1 MIFFVALLV
10 FSFLAFFDLFEI
22 NREVRKLIIF
32 FMLGAFLVIAGL
44 RSEYESISDWGVY
57 SAYFQTAPSITSIFN
72 WDYFI
77 SHQYPFEF
85 GYFLLNV
92 VLRSFIES
100 SYVFFFIVEL
110 IICILLYSSLKKYT
124 DHVAIALL
132 IYFTVLFTAL
142 DVAFIRQGIAV
153 LLFLYSVQYI
163 KQRKL
168 VRYFLWVTAAAAFH
182 GSALVLY
189 PLYFASN
196 RVFSNKLIIGALAV
210 SISFFLLKIDIV
222 SPLLNLFP
230 ESPRVEYYLDTPKYS
245 VSRPLSFTHV
255 EFILILTVLL
265 FYRSRIDE
273 LRASNAYVNI
283 FINLFVIYG
292 MLIFM
297 FFGVSIVSARLK
309 FYFLTSFL
317 IIFPAVLGLLEKNF
331 RLIGYFI
338 LILYL
343 LIYMTALYR
352 STPYFS
358 EYQNF
363 LFH

>member
-10 FSFLAFFDLFEI
+10 FSFLAVFDLFKI
-22 NREVRKLIIF
+22 NREVRELIIF

-44 RSEYESISDWGVY
+44 RSEYEVISDWGVY
-57 SAYFQTAPSITSIFN
+57 SAYFQTAPSITSIFD

-77 SHQYPFEF
+77 SHQSPFEF

-110 IICILLYSSLKKYT
+110 IICTLLYKSLKKYT
-124 DHVAIALL
+124 DHGAIALL

-142 DVAFIRQGIAV
+142 DIAFIRQGIAV

-163 KQRKL
+163 KERKL
-168 VRYFLWVTAAAAFH
+168 ARYFLWVTAAAAFH

-189 PLYFASN
+189 PLYFLIN
-196 RVFSNKLIIGALAV
+196 RVFSKKLIIGALAV

-230 ESPRVEYYLDTPKYS
+230 ENPRVEYYLDTPKYS

-255 EFILILTVLL
+255 EFILVLAVLL

-273 LRASNAYVNI
+273 LIARNTYLNI
-283 FINLFVIYG
+283 FINLFIIYG
-292 MLIFM
+292 LLIFM
-297 FFGVSIVSARLK
+297 FFGVSIVSGRLK
-309 FYFLTSFL
+309 FYFLTSYL
-317 IIFPAVLGLLEKNF
+317 IIFPVVLGLLGRNI

-338 LILYL
+338 FILYL
-343 LIYMTALYR
+343 LIYMATLYQL
-352 STPYFS
+352 TPYFS
-358 EYQNF
+358 QYQNL

>member
-10 FSFLAFFDLFEI
+10 FSFLAVFDLFKI
-22 NREVRKLIIF
+22 NKEVRELIILF
-32 FMLGAFLVIAGL
+32 TLGVFLVIAGL
-44 RSEYESISDWGVY
+44 RSEYESITDWGVY
-57 SAYFQTAPSITSIFN
+57 SAYFQAAPPITSIFD

-77 SHQYPFEF
+77 SHQSPFEF

-92 VLRSFIES
+92 VIRSFTDN

-110 IICILLYSSLKKYT
+110 LICILLYKSLKKYT

-132 IYFTVLFTAL
+132 VYFTVLLTAL
-142 DVAFIRQGIAV
+142 DIAFIRQGIAV

-163 KQRKL
+163 KEREL
-168 VRYFLWVTAAAAFH
+168 VRYILWVTAAAAFH
-182 GSALVLY
+182 SSALVLY
-189 PLYFASN
+189 PLYFVIN
-196 RVFSNKLIIGALAV
+196 KVFSNKLIIGALAV

-230 ESPRVEYYLDTPKYS
+230 ENPRVEYYIDTAKYS

-255 EFILILTVLL
+255 EFVLIFAVL
-265 FYRSRIDE
+265 FSYRSRIDE
-273 LRASNAYVNI
+273 LRASNAYFNI

-292 MLIFM
+292 VLIFL

-317 IIFPAVLGLLEKNF
+317 IIFPAVLGLLEENS
-331 RLIGYFI
+331 RLIAYFV

-343 LIYMTALYR
+343 LIYMAALYQL
-352 STPYFS
+352 TPYFS
-358 EYQNF
+358 TYQNV
-363 LFH
+363 LLH

>member
-1 MIFFVALLV
+1 MIFFVALLA
-10 FSFLAFFDLFEI
+10 FSFLAIFDLFEI
-22 NREVRKLIIF
+22 GREVREIIIF
-32 FMLGAFLVIAGL
+32 LMLGAFLVIAGL
-44 RSEYESISDWGVY
+44 RSEYESITDWGVY
-57 SAYFQTAPSITSIFN
+57 SAYFQTAPSIASIFD

-77 SHQYPFEF
+77 SHQSPFEF

-92 VLRSFIES
+92 FLRHFIED

-110 IICILLYSSLKKYT
+110 IICTLLYKSLKKYT

-163 KQRKL
+163 KEREL
-168 VRYFLWVTAAAAFH
+168 VRYFIWVTAAAAFH
-182 GSALVLY
+182 VSALVLY
-189 PLYFASN
+189 PLYFLSN

-230 ESPRVEYYLDTPKYS
+230 ENPMVEYYIDTPQYS

-265 FYRSRIDE
+265 SHRSRIDE
-273 LRASNAYVNI
+273 LRASNAYFNI

-292 MLIFM
+292 ILIFM

-317 IIFPAVLGLLEKNF
+317 IIFPAVLGLLEEDS
-331 RLIGYFI
+331 RLMGYFI
-338 LILYL
+338 LVLYL
-343 LIYMTALYR
+343 LIYMAALYQL
-352 STPYFS
+352 TPYFS
-358 EYQNF
+358 EYKNF